1 MFVDNAENTNSIPD
15 AQQMVHCL
23 HQLTVQSTGNKSLY
37 SLLQEHLEL
46 IIQLFKVSYAQLSL
60 QNVDTHQVLIEV
72 GENLSLN
79 PASILRLSQKA
90 EKIHNSFYID
100 NPVLTENIASRFI
113 LIPVSSPTKSALG
126 NLLIYWTHAERPDD
140 MSISCLELIAY
151 HTGNL
156 LQQREIDSLS
166 SIYKTTA
173 TEEGYAKKL
182 FLAALSHDLRS
193 PLTSILTWAQLLK
206 TTSSPPNKLQTGLN
220 FIEESALRQNK
231 IIDNLIH
238 ISEVLLNKTPMEFEF
253 NDVNSILNKSLQ
265 SVISLVQN
273 RNLQVKKCLT
283 PHPLIIRADSFRIKQ
298 VFCNLLANAIKFSFE
313 SGELLIKT
321 EHLVLNKKSYAQIVF
336 EDHGVGMKKEQ
347 LTRILRLFNEDDGIK
362 AKEGMGIGLAFS
374 AYLVKLHNGFMDA
387 ENKGENKGAIFR
399 VMIPL
404 V

>member
-1 MFVDNAENTNSIPD
+1 MFMGNAEKTNSIPD
-15 AQQMVHCL
+15 AEQMMRCL
-23 HQLTVQSTGNKSLY
+23 HQLSVQSTSNKNLY
-37 SLLQEHLEL
+37 SLLQEHLAL
-46 IIQLFKVSYAQLSL
+46 IIQLFKVSYVQLSL
-60 QNVDTHQVLIEV
+60 QDADTHQVLVEV
-72 GENLSLN
+72 GENLSVN

-90 EKIHNSFYID
+90 ERIQNSFYID
-100 NPVLTENIASRFI
+100 NPLLTEGIANRLI
-113 LIPVSSPTKSALG
+113 LIPLLSSAKTALG
-126 NLLIYWTHAERPDD
+126 NLLIYWPHTQKPND

-156 LQQREIDSLS
+156 LQQREIESLS
-166 SIYKTTA
+166 SLYKTTA

-206 TTSSPPNKLQTGLN
+206 TTSSPPDKLKTGLN

-253 NDVNSILNKSLQ
+253 TDVNSILNKSLQ

-321 EHLVLNKKSYAQIVF
+321 EHLVLNKKSYAHIVF

-347 LTRILRLFNEDDGIK
+347 LTRILRLFNEDNGIK

-374 AYLVKLHNGFMDA
+374 AYLVKLHSGFMDA
-387 ENKGENKGAIFR
+387 ESKGENKGSIFK